1 MIKSSQEQGFR
12 LRPNETTIAAVD
24 TLKTSFLPNLS
35 IDAHFCPMCGQSFPR
50 QNILTEHMHACHPS
64 EMLFAA
70 TSLNRIEYPCL
81 SCDEKF
87 SSGTELDEH
96 NRVAH
101 QAFRFTRCVSC
112 GLYGITTIDGD
123 YKCVHCGNTC
133 GVSPATTMAAVGQPI
148 YLEQPPMQSYP
159 PMVEDEEEGD
169 VDIMPKVPP
178 LTIRLPK
185 IKEEAS
191 EVKEEASSSVI
202 QENPSPYHLPPPP
215 PRMEENDVKPPVTV
229 VGNVPPP
236 LNSNSN
242 TNTTTVNANN
252 KIRHKCPECP
262 RTFKTQGT
270 LAMHRK
276 IHSGEADYTPK
287 ERPYSCS
294 YCGKCFTQSNTLK
307 QHTRIHTGEKPF
319 RCGYCGRAFTVKD
332 YLNKHIT
339 THTGEKPFRCVYCN
353 KAFSVKDYLTKH
365 IRTHTGEKPYACP
378 YCDKRFTQRS
388 ALTVH
393 TTKLHPI

>member
-87 SSGTELDEH
+87 PSGTELDEH

-133 GVSPATTMAAVGQPI
+133 GVSPAAASMAPVGQPV
-148 YLEQPPMQSYP
+148 YLDQPPMQTNYP
-159 PMVEDEEEGD
+159 PPTMVGDDEED
-169 VDIMPKVPP
+169 ADIDIMPKVPP
-178 LTIRLPK
+178 LTIRLSK
-185 IKEEAS
+185 IKEEAVD
-191 EVKEEASSSVI
+191 VKDECGSSVI
-202 QENPSPYHLPPPP
+202 QENPSPYNLPPH
-215 PRMEENDVKPPVTV
+215 RILEDNNQNDVKTSAPIAPH
-229 VGNVPPP
+229 
-236 LNSNSN
+236 NS
-242 TNTTTVNANN
+242 TTTTTTTTVNANN

-319 RCGYCGRAFTVKD
+319 RC
-332 YLNKHIT
+332 
-339 THTGEKPFRCVYCN
+339 VYCN

>member
-1 MIKSSQEQGFR
+1 MIKSSQEPGFR

-70 TSLNRIEYPCL
+70 SSLNRIEYPCL

-87 SSGTELDEH
+87 TSGTELDEH

-133 GVSPATTMAAVGQPI
+133 GVSPAANMSGVGQPV
-148 YLEQPPMQSYP
+148 YLEQPPMQQQNYP
-159 PMVEDEEEGD
+159 PPPQTQLAEEDED
-169 VDIMPKVPP
+169 ADIDIMPKVPP
-178 LTIRLPK
+178 LTIRLSK
-185 IKEEAS
+185 IKEEA
-191 EVKEEASSSVI
+191 VDAKDDVSSVI
-202 QENPSPYHLPPPP
+202 QENPSPYSLP
-215 PRMEENDVKPPVTV
+215 PRMLDDNDVKTPVTV
-229 VGNVPPP
+229 GGQQV
-236 LNSNSN
+236 LNNAQ
-242 TNTTTVNANN
+242 TQQVTVNN

-319 RCGYCGRAFTVKD
+319 RC
-332 YLNKHIT
+332 
-339 THTGEKPFRCVYCN
+339 VYCN

>member
-319 RCGYCGRAFTVKD
+319 RC
-332 YLNKHIT
+332 
-339 THTGEKPFRCVYCN
+339 VYCN